1 MTVDVIEIESLCEC
15 NDKWDYESGYIA
27 KVNGVVIYEDPLS
40 VGHCL
45 GSNDCIHD
53 VYVGILAHYGINAEI
68 KRKVR

>member
-15 NDKWDYESGYIA
+15 NADWCESGYIA

>member
-1 MTVDVIEIESLCEC
+1 MTVDAIEIESLCEC

-40 VGHCL
+40 VGLL
-45 GSNDCIHD
+45 GRGCIHD